1 MSEPGPISEVLTR
14 SVTQV
19 FNERDAARRAELVA
33 ATYAPGIVF
42 HDPDG
47 TVTGREGFGAKIA
60 ELLEGTGGLSFSLRR
75 PVQESAGLGVA
86 SWQLGPAGQPPVA
99 TGTDVALVEDGLVT
113 TMWTLLD
120 G

>member
-1 MSEPGPISEVLTR
+1 MAGVISEVLTR

-19 FNERDAARRAELVA
+19 FNEPDADARAELIT
-33 ATYAPGIVF
+33 ATYASDIVF
-42 HDPDG
+42 NDPEG
-47 TVTGREGFGAKIA
+47 SVTGREAFTAKVA
-60 ELLEGTGGLSFSLRR
+60 ALLAGSGGLTFSLRR

-86 SWQLGPAGQPPVA
+86 MWQLGPAGQPPVA
-99 TGTDVALVEDGLVT
+99 TGMDIALVRDGLIA